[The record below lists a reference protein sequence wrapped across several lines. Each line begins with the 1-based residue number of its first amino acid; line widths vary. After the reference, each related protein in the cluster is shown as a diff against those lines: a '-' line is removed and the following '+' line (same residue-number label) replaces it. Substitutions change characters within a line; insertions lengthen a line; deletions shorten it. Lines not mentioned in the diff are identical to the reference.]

1 MALSWDVMRSVILT
15 LDGAVADRALP
26 IVRETARRHAANV
39 VVVQIGEATTEL
51 HALVAALR
59 EEGIAAELETHAG
72 SPAGAADVVA
82 EVARRRGGGLI
93 VVATGRPPQADDTP
107 AAGLTRL
114 LLRAAPCPVMAVPAA
129 A

>member
-1 MALSWDVMRSVILT
+1 MPMQSVILT

-26 IVRETARRHAANV
+26 IVRETARRHGASV
-39 VVVQIGEATTEL
+39 VLVHVGEATSEL

-59 EEGIAAELETHAG
+59 DEGIAAELELHTG
-72 SPAGAADVVA
+72 SPRAAADVVA

-93 VVATGRPPQADDTP
+93 VVATGRPPQTDAAP
-107 AAGLTRL
+107 ATGLTRL
-114 LLRAAPCPVMAVPAA
+114 LLRAAPCPVVAVPAA

>member
-1 MALSWDVMRSVILT
+1 MPMRSVILT

-26 IVRETARRHAANV
+26 IVRETARRHGASV
-39 VVVQIGEATTEL
+39 VLVQVGEATTEL

-59 EEGIAAELETHAG
+59 DEGIAAELEIHAG
-72 SPAGAADVVA
+72 SPAAAADVVA

-93 VVATGRPPQADDTP
+93 VVATARPPQADHTP
-107 AAGLTRL
+107 VPGLTRL
-114 LLRAAPCPVMAVPAA
+114 LLRAASCPVVAVPAA

>member
-1 MALSWDVMRSVILT
+1 MQSVILT

-26 IVRETARRHAANV
+26 IVRETARRHGASV
-39 VVVQIGEATTEL
+39 VLVQVGEATSEL

-72 SPAGAADVVA
+72 SPAAAAGVVA

-93 VVATGRPPQADDTP
+93 VVATGRPPQADEAP
-107 AAGLTRL
+107 ATGLTRL
-114 LLRAAPCPVMAVPAA
+114 LLRAAPCPVVAVPAA

>member
-1 MALSWDVMRSVILT
+1 MQSVILT

-26 IVRETARRHAANV
+26 IVRETARRHGASV
-39 VVVQIGEATTEL
+39 VLVQVGEATTEL

-93 VVATGRPPQADDTP
+93 VVATGRPPQAEPRPSP
-107 AAGLTRL
+107 AS
-114 LLRAAPCPVMAVPAA
+114 RACCCGRASCPVVAVPAA